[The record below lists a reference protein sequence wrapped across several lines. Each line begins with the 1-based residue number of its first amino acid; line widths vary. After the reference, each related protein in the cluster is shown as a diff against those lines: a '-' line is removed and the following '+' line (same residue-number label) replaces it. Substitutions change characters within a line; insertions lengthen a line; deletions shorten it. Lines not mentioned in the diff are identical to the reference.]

1 MGKIDWARILLIIM
15 MGVALT
21 LGGFNLGKIKSVS
34 DASEKAEYKC
44 ETDNCGIFVSHTWFD
59 RFIQDTNNGGSDK
72 DQSTIHTGFYNGK
85 AEVCLI
91 PFYMMEEPK
100 K

>member
-1 MGKIDWARILLIIM
+1 MNQRDAKWMMLCGAMMVSFGMMLIINDHKQKKKES
-15 MGVALT
+15 T
-21 LGGFNLGKIKSVS
+21 T
-34 DASEKAEYKC
+34 KAEYKC
-44 ETDNCGIFVSHTWFD
+44 ETDSCGVFVSHTWFD
-59 RFIQDTNNGGSDK
+59 RFIQDTNSGGSDK

-91 PFYMMEEPK
+91 PFYMLPEAK